1 MRSRRESDILL
12 HLFATAPAPRRI
24 PAALRFAGVR
34 GRLALAAAGVIVG
47 SCFLQPRAMWPEGP
61 DTGRCSRLGFSL
73 WGTCPSE
80 AGSVYWGQP
89 GGRGLFR
96 MDTRELAFLLARLQP
111 PKSVVADPAEV
122 LALRVVVGVLVAV
135 IAKRNESTGEPAHSF
150 INDLA
155 AICQQALASARIVV
169 EEGQDM
175 ETVRRDAIE
184 HVNSIVGIVQFDD
197 GRSAAN

>member
-1 MRSRRESDILL
+1 
-12 HLFATAPAPRRI
+12 
-24 PAALRFAGVR
+24 
-34 GRLALAAAGVIVG
+34 
-47 SCFLQPRAMWPEGP
+47 
-61 DTGRCSRLGFSL
+61 
-73 WGTCPSE
+73 
-80 AGSVYWGQP
+80 
-89 GGRGLFR
+89 

-135 IAKRNESTGEPAHSF
+135 IAKRNESTGEPAYSF

-155 AICQQALASARIVV
+155 AICQQALASAQIVV
-169 EEGQDM
+169 EEGQNM

-197 GRSAAN
+197 SRPAAN